1 MNKHF
6 LQKKVASIIIAG
18 IAAVLV
24 LGSTAHIF
32 SFNLAQAS
40 NDGNG
45 GNNHNDNSNGPS
57 STNIPG
63 NKANPQGS
71 DAGCTGNPHDFSQPT
86 GNPHDSGNPTG
97 NPHECPA
104 TTESNGGGSSGT
116 STGSSSS
123 SGGSSENSNNGNQSS
138 TGSTTSTSSTGG
150 TSVNATSNL
159 NVASTSSVSTNNATR
174 IANTNV
180 VSSMAGSG
188 CAGICPQ
195 LETVELRGASLA
207 QSSVMPLV
215 SEGTTSISQAH
226 ILLNAPASTGLQ
238 LVVAQI
244 GSSGVL
250 HAVTVNFVK
259 VVGVGSNESLYQ
271 ANVSGSVS
279 GTNPFTGQADT
290 VSNITDLMLR
300 NSAAQTIMFANDDT
314 AAISVMCQH

>member
-6 LQKKVASIIIAG
+6 SQKKVASIIIAG

-32 SFNLAQAS
+32 SFNPAQAS

-45 GNNHNDNSNGPS
+45 GNNNSNGPS

-86 GNPHDSGNPTG
+86 GNPHDSGSPTG
-97 NPHECPA
+97 NPHECPT
-104 TTESNGGGSSGT
+104 TTESSGGGSSGT
-116 STGSSSS
+116 SSSSS

-138 TGSTTSTSSTGG
+138 TGSTTITSNTGG

-174 IANTNV
+174 IANASVTG
-180 VSSMAGSG
+180 SMAGSG
-188 CAGICPQ
+188 CAGVCPQ

-226 ILLNAPASTGLQ
+226 VLLNAPTSTGLQ

-259 VVGVGSNESLYQ
+259 VIGVGSNESLYQ
-271 ANVSGSVS
+271 ANVAGSVS

-314 AAISVMCQH
+314 VAISVMCQH